1 MKVGSK
7 GRYAVVAIV
16 DVAVHGKSGAVS
28 LADVAQRQ
36 DISLSYLE
44 QLFAMLRRNGL
55 VISSRGP
62 GGGYRLAKPAEE
74 TTIREV
80 FEAVDESAS
89 RPGQDGEGPT
99 AGPGRAIAEPL
110 WNALSAQIGTFLGGV
125 TVADVIAGRVGAPG
139 NSAKLSYAAE

>member
-16 DVAVHGKSGAVS
+16 DVAVHGKTGAVS

-62 GGGYRLAKPAEE
+62 GGGYRLAKPAEQ

-89 RPGQDGEGPT
+89 RAGQDGEGST
-99 AGPGRAIAEPL
+99 SGAGRAIAEPL
-110 WNALSAQIGTFLGGV
+110 WKALSDQIGAFLGGV
-125 TVADVIAGRVGAPG
+125 SVADVIAGRVGAAG
-139 NSAKLSYAAE
+139 HATKLSYAAE

>member
-7 GRYAVVAIV
+7 GRYAVVAMI
-16 DVAVHGKSGAVS
+16 DVAVHGKAGAVS

-89 RPGQDGEGPT
+89 RSGNDENLPVPGQ
-99 AGPGRAIAEPL
+99 GRGIAEPL
-110 WNALSAQIGTFLGGV
+110 WNALSAQIGAFLGGV
-125 TVADVIAGRVGAPG
+125 SVADVIAGRVGAG
-139 NSAKLSYAAE
+139 GGQLSYAAE

>member
-16 DVAVHGKSGAVS
+16 DVAIHGKNGAVS

-44 QLFAMLRRNGL
+44 QLFAMLRRSGL
-55 VISSRGP
+55 VVSSRGP
-62 GGGYRLAKPAEE
+62 GGGYRLAKSAED

-80 FEAVDESAS
+80 FEAVDESAA
-89 RPGQDGEGPT
+89 RTGQDGEGP
-99 AGPGRAIAEPL
+99 ASSPGRAVVEPL
-110 WNALSAQIGTFLGGV
+110 WNALSHQIGAFLGGV
-125 TVADVIAGRVGAPG
+125 SVADVIAGRVAASSGY
-139 NSAKLSYAAE
+139 SELSRAAE